1 MSTTHT
7 LNLPTTNPHP
17 VDQTMQM
24 HYRAGVVPHFSGTNP
39 EEESV
44 PNSTDI
50 ITSKVTARSQTTL
63 PPAVRTVLGIG
74 PGDRIGY
81 EITGREV
88 RLVNLDGHEDD
99 DPTLE
104 AFLDLLSASVATPG
118 VVRQLPA
125 DLLMRAVA
133 ASADEPIDHDAPID
147 GTVAL

>member
-1 MSTTHT
+1 MSTTHNPT
-7 LNLPTTNPHP
+7 LPTTNPRS
-17 VDQTMQM
+17 VDRTMQM
-24 HYRAGVVPHFSGTNP
+24 HYRAGVVPHLAGMNP
-39 EEESV
+39 EEEGV
-44 PNSTDI
+44 PTNTDI

-88 RLVNLDGHEDD
+88 RLVNLDAREAD

-118 VVRQLPA
+118 VVRPLPA
-125 DLLMRAVA
+125 DLLLRAIA
-133 ASADEPIDHDAPID
+133 AS
-147 GTVAL
+147 

>member
-1 MSTTHT
+1 
-7 LNLPTTNPHP
+7 
-17 VDQTMQM
+17 MQM
-24 HYRAGVVPHFSGTNP
+24 HYRAGVVPHYSGMNP
-39 EEESV
+39 EGEGV
-44 PNSTDI
+44 PSNTDI

-88 RLVNLDGHEDD
+88 RLVNLDARDDD
-99 DPTLE
+99 DPTLN
-104 AFLDLLSASVATPG
+104 AFLDLLRESIATPG
-118 VVRQLPA
+118 VVRPLPA

-133 ASADEPIDHDAPID
+133 ASADEPIDHDAPIH